1 MSTETALPPGP
12 RGPGARSPSASAGYG
27 TTLTVTATVAV
38 AAFLILMSIVLLLV
52 QPNVHG
58 LGSFSGFINQQN
70 QGAKTALYLCA
81 FLVVLPLSLVLGP
94 RLSDAIAAGPNRA
107 ALPALATVATG
118 TLAGVLIVLRLL
130 DSGLAGVL
138 IGVGLW
144 SLVIAAVL
152 SRASRPETWPRVLTL
167 ERHVD
172 VLALLAGALLVGV
185 LLCVTSSSSL
195 SPVRLVVGAAVA
207 AAASSVARAR
217 LPRPGRPAGWVL
229 DALVVVLLLLAVPD
243 TVIFHPSSTLPNAY
257 FEPGVIQFQHD
268 YILGPTNQLLGGG
281 ALLVNVPVSQYGVG
295 LIYFLA
301 GWFHLAPIGYGTFG
315 FLDGVLTALFYVAAY
330 GALRI
335 AGVGRLLAAAAL
347 GVALI
352 ALVYNLQFA
361 VGALPEQGPLRFGLP
376 MLVLL
381 AAVGGA
387 RWPRHR
393 PAGRVLALGALGVSS
408 VWALEAFAYTL
419 VTFAAV
425 SAAEAWLLA
434 PGERRR
440 WLGRRALLA
449 LAACVVMQGVLAV
462 GTLVGTGHL
471 PAWGQYLSYAH
482 AVLLGGAGQ
491 ISYGFA
497 RWPPGLAVGAGA
509 LASAAAIVLLARRRP
524 ALARREPAMVI
535 ALAGA
540 TAYEIAVLS
549 YADNRSSTYLLPYIS
564 LPLVMCGVL
573 WLALLLRRGGVRPRR
588 GAIAFAL
595 AVAALLVSV
604 AWPQIGGRFSRSA
617 LAHAYPGGGL
627 RAAIHRLWHA
637 PPIDPRAPE
646 GERLLARDMPG
657 QRALIVLPTVPDLG
671 TEILMRS
678 GKANSMF
685 IGDPKADTLVPSV
698 WLPKVSRSI
707 AELRPGTRLLTNS
720 SALGILATLRARPS
734 IDPLKHNVASGVG
747 ELEWILV
754 QIDRRFALRP
764 VYRDPDGL
772 IVAELSVRG
781 S

>member
-1 MSTETALPPGP
+1 MAL
-12 RGPGARSPSASAGYG
+12 
-27 TTLTVTATVAV
+27 

-52 QPNVHG
+52 QPDVRG

-70 QGAKTALYLCA
+70 QGAKTALYVCA
-81 FLVVLPLSLVLGP
+81 FLVVLPISLVLGP
-94 RLSDAIAAGPNRA
+94 RLSDAIAAGPNAA
-107 ALPALATVATG
+107 ALPALAAATTG
-118 TLAGVLIVLRLL
+118 TLAGVLIVVRLW
-130 DSGLAGVL
+130 DGGIVGVL
-138 IGVGLW
+138 VAVGLW
-144 SLVIAAVL
+144 SLVAAAVL
-152 SRASRPETWPRVLTL
+152 VRASRPEAWPRAHGI
-167 ERHVD
+167 ERHEN
-172 VLALLAGALLVGV
+172 VLALIAGALIVGV

-195 SPVRLVVGAAVA
+195 SPVRLMVGAAVA
-207 AAASSVARAR
+207 AAAAAVAAAAARVR

-243 TVIFHPSSTLPNAY
+243 TVVFHAGSTLPNAY

-315 FLDGVLTALFYVAAY
+315 FLDGLLSALFYVGAY
-330 GALRI
+330 VALRI
-335 AGVGRLLAAAAL
+335 AGVGRLLAGAAL

-376 MLVLL
+376 MLVVL
-381 AAVGGA
+381 AAVAAA

-393 PAGRVLALGALGVSS
+393 ATGRVLALGALGVSS

-425 SAAEAWLLA
+425 AAAEAWLLA

-440 WLGRRALLA
+440 WLGRQGLLA
-449 LAACVVMQGVLAV
+449 LAACVIVQAALAV
-462 GTLVGTGHL
+462 GTLAGTGHL

-524 ALARREPAMVI
+524 ALARREPAMLI

-549 YADNRSSTYLLPYIS
+549 YADNRSSTYLLPYIA

-573 WLALLLRRGGVRPRR
+573 WLALLLRRGEVRPRR
-588 GAIAFAL
+588 GGVAFAL
-595 AVAALLVSV
+595 AVAVLLVSV
-604 AWPQIGGRFSRSA
+604 AWPHVGGRFSRSA

-627 RAAIHRLWHA
+627 RAAIHRLWHP

-646 GERLLARDMPG
+646 GERLLKRYMPG
-657 QRALIVLPTVPDLG
+657 KRVLIVLPTVPDLG

-678 GKANSMF
+678 RKANAMF
-685 IGDPKADTLVPSV
+685 LGDPKADTLVPAV
-698 WLPKVSRSI
+698 WLPRVRRSL
-707 AELRPGTRLLTNS
+707 AQLRPGTRLLTNGR
-720 SALGILATLRARPS
+720 ALDVLATLRANPS

-747 ELEWILV
+747 ELEWILL